1 MNKSGIQSFLFSLA
15 VVFTAAASGFAF
27 ESPLDLSDPS
37 KLPPAPASA
46 IAYPE
51 RAPQNLLGNFQTP
64 PAGYGEVP
72 FWWWSGDRLDKA
84 RLEWQLD
91 QLHKKGI
98 SGVQVNYIH
107 RDDRGWGSYNNDPPI
122 FSQEWWDFYSFAS
135 KVAA

>member
-1 MNKSGIQSFLFSLA
+1 MTATKSGFLSILLCQT
-15 VVFTAAASGFAF
+15 VVLTTMAAGFAF

-37 KLPPAPASA
+37 KLPPPPANA

-51 RAPQNLLGNFQTP
+51 REPQNLLENFQNP

-91 QLHKKGI
+91 
-98 SGVQVNYIH
+98 
-107 RDDRGWGSYNNDPPI
+107 
-122 FSQEWWDFYSFAS
+122 
-135 KVAA
+135 